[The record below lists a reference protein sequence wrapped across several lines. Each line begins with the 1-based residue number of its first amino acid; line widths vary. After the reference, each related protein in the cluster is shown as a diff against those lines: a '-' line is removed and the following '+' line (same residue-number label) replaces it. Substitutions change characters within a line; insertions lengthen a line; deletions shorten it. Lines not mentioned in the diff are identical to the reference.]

1 MNAWLWLALAILASG
16 GAVFFAALGVSA
28 GSAYGA
34 NYHSLTTRQRWMGA
48 TLYRGSLAMAVASAA
63 MAALAL
69 LLAVRQWLA

>member
-1 MNAWLWLALAILASG
+1 MNAWLWLALAVLAGG

-34 NYHSLTTRQRWMGA
+34 NYHSLTERQRWMGA
-48 TLYRGSLAMAVASAA
+48 TVYRGSLVMAVGSAA

>member
-1 MNAWLWLALAILASG
+1 VNAWLWLALGIVAGG

-48 TLYRGSLAMAVASAA
+48 TLYRGSLALAIVSAA

>member
-1 MNAWLWLALAILASG
+1 VNAWLWLALAVLGG
-16 GAVFFAALGVSA
+16 GASVFFAALGVSA

-34 NYHSLTTRQRWMGA
+34 NYHSLTDRQRWMGA
-48 TLYRGSLAMAVASAA
+48 TLYRGSLVLSVGSAA

>member
-1 MNAWLWLALAILASG
+1 MNAWLWLALAVLAGG

-34 NYHSLTTRQRWMGA
+34 NYHSLTARQRWMGA
-48 TLYRGSLAMAVASAA
+48 TLYRGSLLFAVGSAA
-63 MAALAL
+63 MAALAV